1 MLERQKGGV
10 FLSYARQDGENFAQE
25 LRTRL
30 RREASDIVIKQ
41 DRIFLEGGLGW
52 WKQIT
57 EAIVRR
63 FLGCGDDA
71 SRGRVR
77 QRTKGM
83 ALCAAAGRLCI
94 SVKGAPMRNCASP
107 SCRGG

>member
-30 RREASDIVIKQ
+30 RREGSDIVIKQ

-57 EAIVRR
+57 EAIDSV
-63 FLGCGDDA
+63 LHAG
-71 SRGRVR
+71 R
-77 QRTKGM
+77 QRVVEAKAR
-83 ALCAAAGRLCI
+83 ALANGE
-94 SVKGAPMRNCASP
+94 PWP
-107 SCRGG
+107 E